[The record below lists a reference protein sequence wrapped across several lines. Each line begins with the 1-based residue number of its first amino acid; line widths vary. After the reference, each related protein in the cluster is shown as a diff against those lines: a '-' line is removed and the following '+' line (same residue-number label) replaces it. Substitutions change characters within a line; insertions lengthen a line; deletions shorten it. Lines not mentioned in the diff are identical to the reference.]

1 VKRILIPLMIIA
13 VLVGCSA
20 NRGLVKT
27 EFAFANK
34 LAKEGLWKEAY
45 FRWNRSLAEGQ
56 KNVAV
61 YNNMAIALE
70 KMGKF
75 DEAEATYK
83 KALAIAPNNQT
94 VKSNYNKLQKYL
106 RGEDDADEKK
116 LKGKKN
122 EKRKKRHQ

>member
-1 VKRILIPLMIIA
+1 MIIA

-45 FRWNRSLAEGQ
+45 YRWKRSLADGQ

-61 YNNMAIALE
+61 FNNMAIALE

-75 DEAEATYK
+75 DEAEETYK
-83 KALAIAPNNQT
+83 KALALAPNNPT
-94 VKSNYNKLQKYL
+94 VKSNYKKLQKYL
-106 RGEDDADEKK
+106 SGEDDAEDK
-116 LKGKKN
+116 KGKKGKNN
-122 EKRKKRHQ
+122 EKPKRRYR

>member
-1 VKRILIPLMIIA
+1 MKRILIPIMIIA

-20 NRGLVKT
+20 NKGLVKT

-45 FRWNRSLAEGQ
+45 YRWKRSLVEGQ

-61 YNNMAIALE
+61 FNNMAIALE

-75 DEAEATYK
+75 DEAETTYK
-83 KALAIAPNNQT
+83 KALAIAPNNPT
-94 VKSNYNKLQKYL
+94 VKSNLEKLQKYL

-116 LKGKKN
+116 SKGKKN
-122 EKRKKRHQ
+122 EKRKKHYE